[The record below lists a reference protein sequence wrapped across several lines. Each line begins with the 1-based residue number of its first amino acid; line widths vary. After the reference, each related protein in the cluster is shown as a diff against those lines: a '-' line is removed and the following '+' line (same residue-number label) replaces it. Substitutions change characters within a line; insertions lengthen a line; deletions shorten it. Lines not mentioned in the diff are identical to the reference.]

1 MQRTKHLL
9 LSLSA
14 FTLLLP
20 VSAIGATV
28 SFSSH
33 TQGCSDLCGGGPTLP
48 YSHADLNNDGRE
60 DLVWIDRP
68 VMGAVNAFYVNM
80 STGDGTYAAPV
91 AYQTPQGSDAF
102 LNTLAIG
109 DFNNDGKADVA
120 VFVEDGTV
128 YLYLNKGNGALALGG
143 SFASGATDPSVLA
156 SAADINRDGNTD
168 LLFVNG
174 GELEVWFGNGK
185 GGFTAGP
192 FTPVN
197 GDQAVLGDFDG
208 DGNVDVAL
216 GDTANFYTEHVLY
229 GDGTGHFLK
238 TLTITAPTSSS
249 NPNPFTVFSA
259 IDVNSDG
266 RTDLVA
272 AQPGANV
279 KYISVYYGN
288 VARTFANR
296 TTIPLARC
304 AGGAVAAADVDGN
317 GFNDLLPLENDCNS
331 TNVFS
336 ATHYVDVLTRNPNS
350 SYNKDQTIF
359 SSPTIDGEIYG
370 IPAPPIVL
378 RGDLNTKPDVA
389 VVQCADNGCFSYT
402 TTTLLNTTSGS
413 FPSCA
418 APNAFKGVNVCSPA
432 SGTAVSSP
440 VAFKVGAAGP
450 ITMRDVEV
458 WVDGSKLAE
467 QLDGFSNYTFLD
479 HSLSLSPGSHKVT
492 IFAAGI
498 DQSLQKKSFTL
509 SVK

>member
-1 MQRTKHLL
+1 MHHAKRLL
-9 LSLSA
+9 GFLFVFALSL
-14 FTLLLP
+14 P
-20 VSAIGATV
+20 VVAAGATV

-33 TQGCSDLCGGGPTLP
+33 AQGCFDLCGGGPTIP
-48 YSHADLNNDGRE
+48 YLHADLNSDGRE
-60 DLVWIDRP
+60 DLVWIYYP
-68 VMGAVNAFYVNM
+68 AMGGF
-80 STGDGTYAAPV
+80 STFFVQLSNGDGTYAAPV
-91 AYQTPQGSDAF
+91 GYETPQGNNTT

-120 VFVEDGTV
+120 VFAADGTV
-128 YLYLNKGNGALALGG
+128 YLYLNKGNGALASGG
-143 SFASGATDPSVLA
+143 SFASGATDPAVA
-156 SAADINRDGNTD
+156 AVAADVNRDGNTD
-168 LLFVNG
+168 LLFANS

-185 GGFTAGP
+185 GGFTPGP

-197 GDQAVLGDFDG
+197 GSGAVLGDFDG

-216 GDTANFYTEHVLY
+216 KDTANFYTEHVLY

-238 TLTITAPTSSS
+238 TVTITAPNSSAS
-249 NPNPFTVFSA
+249 PNPYTVFSA

-288 VARTFANR
+288 AARTFASR

-304 AGGAVAAADVDGN
+304 AGGAVSAADFDGN
-317 GFNDLLPLENDCNS
+317 GINDLLPLEEDCNS
-331 TNVFS
+331 TNVYS
-336 ATHYVDVLTRNPNS
+336 ATHYVDVLTRNSNS

-359 SSPTIDGEIYG
+359 TSPTIGGEIYG

-378 RGDLNTKPDVA
+378 RGDLNTKPDVS
-389 VVQCADNGCFSYT
+389 VVQCTDGGCYAYT
-402 TTTLLNTTSGS
+402 TTTLLNTTSGG
-413 FPSCA
+413 FPSCS
-418 APNAFKGVNVCSPA
+418 APNAFEGVNVCSPA

-440 VAFKVGAAGP
+440 VAFRVGAGGP

-458 WVDGSKLAE
+458 WVDGKKLAE
-467 QLDGFSNYTFLD
+467 QLDGFSNYTFMD
-479 HSLSLSPGSHKVT
+479 HSISLSPGSHKVT